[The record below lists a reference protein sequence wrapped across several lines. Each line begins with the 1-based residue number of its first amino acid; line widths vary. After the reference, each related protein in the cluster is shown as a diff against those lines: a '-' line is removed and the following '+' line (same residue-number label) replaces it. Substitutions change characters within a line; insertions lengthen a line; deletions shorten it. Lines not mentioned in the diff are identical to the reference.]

1 MSKIVH
7 MAGLA
12 APDQLVPAGEGGA
25 HDDATPEFRAGPTA
39 SGRRGIRLERAFWR
53 ALSTI
58 ADRMGIKRSQLIS
71 DVLSEAGSDDNATSV
86 LRSYAVHQ
94 VETELSTVR
103 QQAELAFALPMMQQA
118 PVPSFAIDRDKRLV
132 RVNAEFNQFLRG
144 VLVQLGNPDRGN
156 LAFNLER
163 PVADIF
169 EELGTS
175 GQSCECIVNITM
187 GTRFRQIRSRMVAVP
202 PHAPTALVGYV
213 INL

>member
-7 MAGLA
+7 MAGLE

-25 HDDATPEFRAGPTA
+25 HDYATPEFRAVPTA